1 MVQLSPDPDFHFE
14 ILRDLSAASYSG
26 GDIAEVLTAANRIVP
41 GNFGSYSNA
50 FNILANQVYAT
61 ANAIDILKNPSAASD
76 AFFRASTYF
85 RSADFF
91 LHGNASDPRIYSFWA
106 QQIDA
111 FDSAIALL
119 PVPGKRV
126 TIGAENFSIPTI
138 YFKAAG
144 PTTPRPTVIIG
155 GGYDG
160 GQEETY
166 HQMGIAALARG
177 WNVILYEGPGQAS
190 PRRYQNLGFILEYEK
205 VVTPI
210 VDHLFTL
217 PEVDTSAI
225 ALVGLSFG
233 GLLAPRVSAFEPRL
247 VATLALD
254 GLHKFGPLFLEAFP
268 PPLAAIF
275 KTGNATNFDN
285 AVNAARLNAAASN
298 NGTQFRWF
306 VDQGTWAFDTA
317 SPFDWMMQLQ
327 RYTLDT
333 DGVIDKIPGPIFVA
347 DSATDTFFTGQG
359 ALLASKLGNKSTYY
373 EFDVAS
379 GVGHAGVGGYHM
391 QNQVAYDWLQ
401 TILDGV

>member
-1 MVQLSPDPDFHFE
+1 
-14 ILRDLSAASYSG
+14 
-26 GDIAEVLTAANRIVP
+26 
-41 GNFGSYSNA
+41 
-50 FNILANQVYAT
+50 
-61 ANAIDILKNPSAASD
+61 
-76 AFFRASTYF
+76 
-85 RSADFF
+85 
-91 LHGNASDPRIYSFWA
+91 
-106 QQIDA
+106 
-111 FDSAIALL
+111 
-119 PVPGKRV
+119 
-126 TIGAENFSIPTI
+126 
-138 YFKAAG
+138 
-144 PTTPRPTVIIG
+144 
-155 GGYDG
+155 
-160 GQEETY
+160 
-166 HQMGIAALARG
+166 
-177 WNVILYEGPGQAS
+177 
-190 PRRYQNLGFILEYEK
+190 LGFILEYEK